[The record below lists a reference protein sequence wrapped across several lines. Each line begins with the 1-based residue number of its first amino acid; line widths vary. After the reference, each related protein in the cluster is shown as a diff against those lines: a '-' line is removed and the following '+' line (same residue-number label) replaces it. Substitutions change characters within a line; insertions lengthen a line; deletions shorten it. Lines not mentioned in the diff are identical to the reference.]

1 MLLKPLSEV
10 RGSGMHG
17 VLGHAAQG
25 GELDYFAYVPRTVS
39 ASSALLVTVHGI
51 ERKAA
56 QHALRFAPLAEERS
70 LIVLAPL
77 FSKRRM
83 PRYQRTLRGSNGECP
98 LDAFDLTIDHFL
110 RSSGIEPA
118 NTYLFGC
125 SGGAQFA
132 MRYALRGRVAFRKL
146 ALAAPGWFT
155 MPEPGL
161 PFPYGLGPS
170 IAAGSSLPALE
181 RLISM
186 PTLVV
191 VGSDD
196 TQRDRSLNC
205 EPIVDA
211 TQGQTRLARAERWIE
226 AMRRASDRLG
236 APRLSEMKVL
246 AGAGHDFDDNMK
258 SHGLG
263 KIVCDWLYAK

>member
-1 MLLKPLSEV
+1 MLLQPSISAREV
-10 RGSGMHG
+10 HMHG
-17 VLGHAAQG
+17 VLGHTAQG

-39 ASSALLVTVHGI
+39 RHSALLVTVHGI
-51 ERKAA
+51 ERKAF
-56 QHALRFAPLAEERS
+56 QHALRFASLAEEHS

-77 FSKRRM
+77 FGKSRM

-110 RSSGIEPA
+110 RWSGIEP
-118 NTYLFGC
+118 TRKYLFGY

-132 MRYALRGRVAFRKL
+132 MRYALRGRVAFQKL

-170 IAAGSSLPALE
+170 IASGSSPTHLD
-181 RLISM
+181 RLISK

-191 VGSDD
+191 VGTED
-196 TQRDRSLNC
+196 TRRDGSLNR

-211 TQGQTRLARAERWIE
+211 TQGETRLERARRWVE
-226 AMRRASDRLG
+226 AMSVAADASGTRN
-236 APRLSEMKVL
+236 RVEMRTLS
-246 AGAGHDFDDNMK
+246 GAGHDFEDNMK

-263 KIVCDWLYAK
+263 KIVCDWLGA